1 MRRVLVLLASLATCL
16 GLSTLPASATPSY
29 CGLAWSSQDQSTS
42 NYSGATVADVRAGRH
57 ECFDRLVIDLSGPTA
72 GYRVGYVGT
81 VTQEGSGAAVPLR
94 GGAFLQI
101 AVMAPAY
108 DNAGNSTYN
117 PPSRTELVG
126 VNGYPTFRQAA
137 FMRLLRRPEH
147 FRPRRS
153 RPPALPREHPRR
165 PGPRSR
171 GRRPLLV
178 TARATCESSHR
189 QQCEDERR

>member
-81 VTQEGSGAAVPLR
+81 VTQDGSGAAVPLR

-137 FMRLLRRPEH
+137 FAGSFEGQSTFGLGVRARLP
-147 FRPRRS
+147 FRVS
-153 RPPALPREHPRR
+153 TLDGPARVVVDVAH
-165 PGPRSR
+165 
-171 GRRPLLV
+171 
-178 TARATCESSHR
+178 HW
-189 QQCEDERR
+189 